1 LENIVRSYP
10 DFINYVQIGL
20 KKLIQ
25 KLIGVKGVGMIYR
38 IINHMSFV
46 RPETME
52 VIVDTVHKESPAFAL
67 TSYAVA
73 VKENENGCLTSK
85 NALKTL
91 INYYTFEKVDKA
103 FAKKGV
109 ILTKFL
115 N

>member
-1 LENIVRSYP
+1 
-10 DFINYVQIGL
+10 
-20 KKLIQ
+20 
-25 KLIGVKGVGMIYR
+25 
-38 IINHMSFV
+38 MSFV

-91 INYYTFEKVDKA
+91 IKYYTFEKVDKA